1 MQKRFLVLLTMAAM
15 LLSLLLAVPVVGS
28 GTVEVDL
35 RVEGITETIY
45 EGSAAVEPGATALDV
60 LEQSLTVAGVVYE
73 ITDDPTFGKYIKSIK
88 GEAAGAFGG
97 YDGWLYLV
105 NGSMAALGVAEYEI
119 QDGDE
124 LVFYYGMYPPDTLI
138 PEVEISPAE
147 PESGE
152 EITVTVSSSYY
163 NWETEKTVNVLVEN
177 ATVACNGQEYTT
189 DEQGVATIAG
199 LDAGSYTL
207 RVSKDVLGSYPALV
221 RSGAIPLTVSLPADK
236 TVQVRVEGSR
246 QNLFDD
252 EVTVASSGE
261 QQTALDALEQ
271 ALTGAVI
278 DYEITDDPTFGKY
291 IKSIKGEAAGDFGG
305 YDGWLYLVN
314 GSMAASGADQ
324 YEIQDGDELVF
335 YYGKYPP
342 DTLIPEVRISPAE
355 PESGEEI
362 TVTVSSSYYNWET
375 EKTVNVLAENA
386 TVACNGREYT
396 TDAQGEATIPGLAR
410 GSYTLRVSK
419 DVPGSYPALVR
430 SGAIPL
436 TVVAAGND
444 DLQEGIDKAIDYL
457 IAQQE
462 EDGKL
467 GPNAAL
473 ALYKAGRDVSQITT
487 NGKNDLDYLQRLL
500 QDDYAGYINSTSRL
514 ALTIMEIVAGGGDP
528 ADFAGHNLVA
538 ELTALQDDNG
548 LFGTNE
554 EQDYIVTQYWAIMA
568 LHEAGVDIPQAQQA
582 RQWLL
587 ENVSSNGGWS
597 WAVGEGPSPDMT
609 AYVIRAL
616 LVLGEAPDS
625 DAITNAK
632 TYLKTYQHEDAG
644 FDNGWT
650 SDSNV
655 WTTAEVIKALV
666 DLDIDPS
673 GDTWSMDGY
682 NPVLYLLNQQKASG
696 EIGNLAGTA
705 DSLTALVMFAAKY
718 DLDENGSDP
727 SHTGGGGEGSAD
739 TISVKIAVVGPGNE
753 FLFKPG
759 EVTISKKGRFGLTA
773 MEALEATGL
782 SWSFSTEWE
791 GFVVAIEGVRNAGLN
806 GWCYSVN
813 GQSATVL
820 AMDQAVSSGSRVIW
834 WYSTD
839 AMSNGPTWQELLDL
853 SAAAGG
859 AAAVVK
865 PADEDEV
872 KNNLAQYGEQLDTAF
887 ARVQNADGSPLL
899 VLNADKRMTP
909 LDAVALKK
917 ELDNNRVHLQQPAGA
932 EETLMV
938 DNEIALLVPE
948 NALLEET
955 NLTVKELGTQEAP
968 QQYAVRLASSVY
980 EFGPDGLVFAQPV
993 TISITVALTDD
1004 INLEDLTPAWYDEK
1018 SGQWI
1023 PLPAVI
1029 DLETGQ
1035 VVFRIDHFT
1044 SFAIIQKPPRPS
1056 FNDLEGYAWA
1066 QEAIEILA
1074 GQNVIAGTGQ
1084 GFEPGRNITR
1094 AEFVK
1099 LVVTA
1104 AGLEAKKGQI
1114 SQFSDV
1120 KAGDWFEPAICSAC
1134 SHQLTAGYADGS
1146 FKPGQS
1152 ISRYEVAVILH
1163 NADKNKVLNGSTGL
1177 SYADSNNIPDWA
1189 AGGVKYVQA
1198 AKLMQGYEDG
1208 SFGGSRPLTRAEAA
1222 VIIYR
1227 YLNARLIS

>member
-189 DEQGVATIAG
+189 DDQGVAAVAG
-199 LDAGSYTL
+199 LDA
-207 RVSKDVLGSYPALV
+207 
-221 RSGAIPLTVSLPADK
+221 
-236 TVQVRVEGSR
+236 
-246 QNLFDD
+246 
-252 EVTVASSGE
+252 
-261 QQTALDALEQ
+261 
-271 ALTGAVI
+271 
-278 DYEITDDPTFGKY
+278 
-291 IKSIKGEAAGDFGG
+291 
-305 YDGWLYLVN
+305 
-314 GSMAASGADQ
+314 
-324 YEIQDGDELVF
+324 
-335 YYGKYPP
+335 
-342 DTLIPEVRISPAE
+342 
-355 PESGEEI
+355 
-362 TVTVSSSYYNWET
+362 
-375 EKTVNVLAENA
+375 
-386 TVACNGREYT
+386 
-396 TDAQGEATIPGLAR
+396 

-419 DVPGSYPALVR
+419 DVPGSYPALLR

-436 TVVAAGND
+436 TVVAAGNN
-444 DLQEGIDKAIDYL
+444 DLQEGIDKAIGYL
-457 IAQQE
+457 IAQQQD
-462 EDGKL
+462 DGKL

-473 ALYKAGRDVSQITT
+473 ALYKAGRDVSQIAT
-487 NGKNDLDYLQRLL
+487 NGKNHLDYLQQLL
-500 QDDYAGYINSTSRL
+500 LDDYAGYINSTSRL

-528 ADFAGHNLVA
+528 ANFAGHNLVA
-538 ELTALQDDNG
+538 ELTALQNDNG

-554 EQDYIVTQYWAIMA
+554 EQDYIVTQYWAVMA

-587 ENVSSNGGWS
+587 DNVSNNGGWS

-625 DAITNAK
+625 DAITNAR
-632 TYLKTYQHEDAG
+632 TYLKTYQHGDAG

-673 GDTWSMDGY
+673 GDSWSMDGY

-705 DSLTALVMFAAKY
+705 DSLIALVMFAAKY
-718 DLDENGSDP
+718 DLDENSSDP
-727 SHTGGGGEGSAD
+727 NTGGGSGGGGGTAD

-791 GFVVAIEGVRNAGLN
+791 GFIEAIEGVQNAGLN

-909 LDAVALKK
+909 LDAAALKK
-917 ELDNNRVHLQQPAGA
+917 ELDNNRVDLQQPAGA
-932 EETLMV
+932 QETLMA

-948 NALLEET
+948 NALHEET

-968 QQYAVRLASSVY
+968 RQYAVRLGSSVY
-980 EFGPDGLVFAQPV
+980 EFGPDGLVFNTPV

-1044 SFAIIQKPPRPS
+1044 SFAIIQKPPRLS
-1056 FNDLEGYAWA
+1056 FADLGGYAWA
-1066 QEAIEILA
+1066 REAIEILA